1 MPDDAAQTI
10 LTPVQADDSVK
21 AQAWQAFNDSKDE
34 NDFAQKIG
42 SLNLPQEAKASLW
55 EAKKSGGT
63 GVRQTSGATP
73 GASQI
78 TGISAATAP
87 SGWREK
93 TERWAQNVADD
104 IKYGTDVTGIG
115 SLLHKM
121 GAHGVYNGNSQDVAD
136 FIAGLPLGALRAAK
150 GAAEITEPGK
160 AWEGTK
166 DIAGG
171 TAQALTI
178 PSAFMGGPAAEAGG
192 EAAANVAG
200 KVFGD
205 AEKAGNLFDK
215 VAAAAKDV
223 DVPVTDEMYGAIA
236 DAKKLADAGAKGLPR
251 VITKFFNR
259 VSNVD
264 EPLTWDEARR
274 FYSNVSRLSANEYQ
288 TMAPQMSRAVAKF
301 GSAFADALEGVAEE
315 AGVADDYSQ
324 AMQLYSKAKS
334 WQKLGSNVWNVL
346 KSKAGD
352 VAAGAVGGGAATYG
366 ILRALHGGNK

>member
-10 LTPVQADDSVK
+10 LTPVQADNSVK

-34 NDFAQKIG
+34 NDFAQRIG
-42 SLNLPQEAKASLW
+42 SLNLPQETKASLW
-55 EAKKSGGT
+55 EAKKGGGT
-63 GVRQTSGATP
+63 APQTP

-78 TGISAATAP
+78 TGIRATPPA

-104 IKYGTDVTGIG
+104 IKYGTDVTGVG
-115 SLLHKM
+115 TLLHKM
-121 GAHGVYNGNSQDVAD
+121 GAHGVYNGNSQDVGD
-136 FIAGLPLGALRAAK
+136 FMASLPLGVLRATK
-150 GAAEITEPGK
+150 GGAEVTQEGK

-166 DIAGG
+166 DIVGG

-178 PSAFMGGPAAEAGG
+178 PSAFMGGPAAEAGA
-192 EAAANVAG
+192 EATSAVAG

-205 AEKAGNLFDK
+205 ADKAGQLFQK

-223 DVPVTDEMYGAIA
+223 DVPVTDEMYAAIKE
-236 DAKKLADAGAKGLPR
+236 AKELADAGAKGLPR

-274 FYSNVSRLSANEYQ
+274 FMTNVSRLSVNEYKN
-288 TMAPQMSRAVAKF
+288 MAPQMSRAVAKF
-301 GSAFADALEGVAEE
+301 GSAFSDALEGVAQE

-324 AMQLYSKAKS
+324 AMQLYGKAKS
-334 WQKLGSNVWNVL
+334 WQKFGSNLWNTV
-346 KSKAGD
+346 KAAA
-352 VAAGAVGGGAATYG
+352 VPAGAGLVGGSVGARIAS
-366 ILRALHGGNK
+366 ALQSSRP